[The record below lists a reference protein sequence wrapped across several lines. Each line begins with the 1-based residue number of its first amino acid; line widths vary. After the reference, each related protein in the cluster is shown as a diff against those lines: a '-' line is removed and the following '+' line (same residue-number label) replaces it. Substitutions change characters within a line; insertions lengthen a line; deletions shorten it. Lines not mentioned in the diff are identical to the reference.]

1 MEGAVLDSRETDVL
15 RQWGVK
21 EMESFNQEHRKHCFV
36 PNRRANS
43 FSQFGRI
50 LK

>member
-1 MEGAVLDSRETDVL
+1 MAGSVLDPGETDIL

-21 EMESFNQEHRKHCFV
+21 EMESFNQEYRKNCFV
-36 PNRRANS
+36 PNRHVNS